1 MYFRKLTISMPFAQ
15 NTYHILPPPHRRHL
29 ARSFPVPRGRT
40 ATGGRSTMP
49 SLSMASISQ
58 PTVPSPPHTKIR
70 APGTSLKNC
79 NLKKKNISNFSSVKI
94 PQSISL
100 SKIRKSNSL
109 LTQLCLGIFKMEHN
123 YLRVYNGEKT
133 WGENN
138 SVHINIPAKH
148 TLELVRA
155 WSYHTLGVDSEDT
168 GIFLLICSSKQ

>member
-1 MYFRKLTISMPFAQ
+1 MYMYFRKLTISMPFAQ

-79 NLKKKNISNFSSVKI
+79 NLKKKKHFKLFIIYCHFNSHRLFLKSTCIVIKSPSVQVI
-94 PQSISL
+94 NHFILVFWIIQDYLSI
-100 SKIRKSNSL
+100 
-109 LTQLCLGIFKMEHN
+109 
-123 YLRVYNGEKT
+123 LRFIT
-133 WGENN
+133 
-138 SVHINIPAKH
+138 
-148 TLELVRA
+148 T
-155 WSYHTLGVDSEDT
+155 
-168 GIFLLICSSKQ
+168 CSHFNKK

>member
-1 MYFRKLTISMPFAQ
+1 MYIRKLTISMPFAQ

-79 NLKKKNISNFSSVKI
+79 NLKKKKPFKLFIIYCHFNSHRLFQVFKI
-94 PQSISL
+94 NMHCHQISISTSNKSFHFGFLNNTRL
-100 SKIRKSNSL
+100 SVSFKIYY
-109 LTQLCLGIFKMEHN
+109 
-123 YLRVYNGEKT
+123 YL
-133 WGENN
+133 
-138 SVHINIPAKH
+138 
-148 TLELVRA
+148 
-155 WSYHTLGVDSEDT
+155 
-168 GIFLLICSSKQ
+168 

>member
-1 MYFRKLTISMPFAQ
+1 MPFAQ

-79 NLKKKNISNFSSVKI
+79 NLKKKKHVKLFI
-94 PQSISL
+94 IYCHFNSHRLFQVFKINMHCHQISISTSNKSFHFGFLNNTRL
-100 SKIRKSNSL
+100 SVNFKIYY
-109 LTQLCLGIFKMEHN
+109 
-123 YLRVYNGEKT
+123 YL
-133 WGENN
+133 
-138 SVHINIPAKH
+138 
-148 TLELVRA
+148 
-155 WSYHTLGVDSEDT
+155 
-168 GIFLLICSSKQ
+168 

>member
-1 MYFRKLTISMPFAQ
+1 MYMYIRKLTISMPFAQ

-79 NLKKKNISNFSSVKI
+79 NLKKKKHFKLFIIYCILTLTDFSKFLKSTCIVIKSPSVQVI
-94 PQSISL
+94 NHFNLVFWIIQDYLSI
-100 SKIRKSNSL
+100 
-109 LTQLCLGIFKMEHN
+109 
-123 YLRVYNGEKT
+123 LRSIT
-133 WGENN
+133 
-138 SVHINIPAKH
+138 
-148 TLELVRA
+148 TC
-155 WSYHTLGVDSEDT
+155 SY
-168 GIFLLICSSKQ
+168 FNKK

>member
-1 MYFRKLTISMPFAQ
+1 MPFAQ

-79 NLKKKNISNFSSVKI
+79 NLKKKKTFQTFIIYCHFNSHRLFQVFKI
-94 PQSISL
+94 NMHCHQISISTSNKSFHFGFLNNTRL
-100 SKIRKSNSL
+100 SVNFKIYY
-109 LTQLCLGIFKMEHN
+109 
-123 YLRVYNGEKT
+123 YL
-133 WGENN
+133 
-138 SVHINIPAKH
+138 
-148 TLELVRA
+148 
-155 WSYHTLGVDSEDT
+155 
-168 GIFLLICSSKQ
+168 

>member
-79 NLKKKNISNFSSVKI
+79 NLKKNKHFKLFIIYCHFNSHRLFQVFKI
-94 PQSISL
+94 NMHCHQISIS
-100 SKIRKSNSL
+100 
-109 LTQLCLGIFKMEHN
+109 T
-123 YLRVYNGEKT
+123 
-133 WGENN
+133 
-138 SVHINIPAKH
+138 
-148 TLELVRA
+148 
-155 WSYHTLGVDSEDT
+155 
-168 GIFLLICSSKQ
+168 SSKSFHFGFLNNTRLSVNFKIYYYL

>member
-1 MYFRKLTISMPFAQ
+1 MYMYFRKLTISMPFAQ

-79 NLKKKNISNFSSVKI
+79 NLKKNKHFKLFIIYCHLNSHRLFQVFKI
-94 PQSISL
+94 NMHCHQISIS
-100 SKIRKSNSL
+100 
-109 LTQLCLGIFKMEHN
+109 T
-123 YLRVYNGEKT
+123 
-133 WGENN
+133 
-138 SVHINIPAKH
+138 
-148 TLELVRA
+148 
-155 WSYHTLGVDSEDT
+155 
-168 GIFLLICSSKQ
+168 SSKSFHFGFLNNTRLSVNFKIYYYL

>member
-1 MYFRKLTISMPFAQ
+1 MPFAQ

-79 NLKKKNISNFSSVKI
+79 NLKKKKKHFKLFIIYCHFNSHRLFQVFKI
-94 PQSISL
+94 NMHCHQISISTSNKSFHFGFLNNTRL
-100 SKIRKSNSL
+100 SVSFKIYY
-109 LTQLCLGIFKMEHN
+109 
-123 YLRVYNGEKT
+123 YL
-133 WGENN
+133 
-138 SVHINIPAKH
+138 
-148 TLELVRA
+148 
-155 WSYHTLGVDSEDT
+155 
-168 GIFLLICSSKQ
+168 

>member
-100 SKIRKSNSL
+100 SKSGNQTL
-109 LTQLCLGIFKMEHN
+109 LTQLCLGKFKMEHN
-123 YLRVYNGEKT
+123 YLRVYNGEKKHGAKIT
-133 WGENN
+133 LYTL
-138 SVHINIPAKH
+138 IFLPNIPLSWSVLDHIIHLAWIQKI
-148 TLELVRA
+148 LEF
-155 WSYHTLGVDSEDT
+155 SY
-168 GIFLLICSSKQ
+168 

>member
-1 MYFRKLTISMPFAQ
+1 MYMYFRKLTISMPFAQ

-79 NLKKKNISNFSSVKI
+79 NLKKKKHFKLFIIYCHFNSHRLFQVFKI
-94 PQSISL
+94 NMHCHQISISTSNKSFHFGFLNNTRL
-100 SKIRKSNSL
+100 SVTIL
-109 LTQLCLGIFKMEHN
+109 FYY
-123 YLRVYNGEKT
+123 YL
-133 WGENN
+133 
-138 SVHINIPAKH
+138 
-148 TLELVRA
+148 
-155 WSYHTLGVDSEDT
+155 
-168 GIFLLICSSKQ
+168 

>member
-79 NLKKKNISNFSSVKI
+79 NLKKKKHFKLFIIYCHFNSHWLFLKSTCIVIKSPSVQVI
-94 PQSISL
+94 NHFILVFWIIQDYLSI
-100 SKIRKSNSL
+100 
-109 LTQLCLGIFKMEHN
+109 
-123 YLRVYNGEKT
+123 LRSIT
-133 WGENN
+133 
-138 SVHINIPAKH
+138 
-148 TLELVRA
+148 TC
-155 WSYHTLGVDSEDT
+155 SY
-168 GIFLLICSSKQ
+168 FNKK

>member
-79 NLKKKNISNFSSVKI
+79 NLKKKKIKVFIIYCHFSSHRLFQVFKI
-94 PQSISL
+94 NMHCHQISISTSNKSFHFGFLNNTRL
-100 SKIRKSNSL
+100 SVNFKIYYY
-109 LTQLCLGIFKMEHN
+109 M
-123 YLRVYNGEKT
+123 
-133 WGENN
+133 
-138 SVHINIPAKH
+138 
-148 TLELVRA
+148 
-155 WSYHTLGVDSEDT
+155 
-168 GIFLLICSSKQ
+168 

>member
-1 MYFRKLTISMPFAQ
+1 MYMYFRKLTISMPFAQ

-79 NLKKKNISNFSSVKI
+79 NLKKKKHFKLFIIYCHFNLTDFSKFLKSTCIVIKSPSV
-94 PQSISL
+94 Q
-100 SKIRKSNSL
+100 
-109 LTQLCLGIFKMEHN
+109 
-123 YLRVYNGEKT
+123 V
-133 WGENN
+133 
-138 SVHINIPAKH
+138 INHFI
-148 TLELVRA
+148 LV
-155 WSYHTLGVDSEDT
+155 
-168 GIFLLICSSKQ
+168 F

>member
-1 MYFRKLTISMPFAQ
+1 MYMYFRKLTISMPFAQ

-79 NLKKKNISNFSSVKI
+79 NLKKTKHFKLFIIYCHFNSHRLFQVFKI
-94 PQSISL
+94 NMHCHQISISTSNKSFHFGFLNNTRL
-100 SKIRKSNSL
+100 SVNFKIYY
-109 LTQLCLGIFKMEHN
+109 
-123 YLRVYNGEKT
+123 YL
-133 WGENN
+133 
-138 SVHINIPAKH
+138 
-148 TLELVRA
+148 
-155 WSYHTLGVDSEDT
+155 
-168 GIFLLICSSKQ
+168 

>member
-1 MYFRKLTISMPFAQ
+1 MYMYFRKLTISMPFAQ

-79 NLKKKNISNFSSVKI
+79 NLKKNKHFKLFIIYCHLNSHRLFQVFKI
-94 PQSISL
+94 NMHCHQISISTSNKSFHFGFLNNTRL
-100 SKIRKSNSL
+100 SVNFKI
-109 LTQLCLGIFKMEHN
+109 
-123 YLRVYNGEKT
+123 YY
-133 WGENN
+133 
-138 SVHINIPAKH
+138 
-148 TLELVRA
+148 
-155 WSYHTLGVDSEDT
+155 
-168 GIFLLICSSKQ
+168 